1 MKSQRE
7 IDQNDRKN
15 AILGNEERTTVNREK
30 AESMLRLRV
39 MPAFARIQDDLH
51 RPDQQQTVVYDETS
65 PTSAELSVSGRQVDT
80 GGGAKPAETLRYAL
94 KIAYGSQ
101 SLAVRRTVNGKEG
114 GFHGQ
119 SNYDSLSTS
128 AIVDDIQRSWRKA
141 QNP

>member
-1 MKSQRE
+1 MKTHNTYE
-7 IDQNDRKN
+7 PNDTK
-15 AILGNEERTTVNREK
+15 ALILGNEERTIVNREK

-39 MPAFARIQDDLH
+39 MPAFAQIQDELH
-51 RPDQQQTVVYDETS
+51 RPDQQQNVVYDETS

-94 KIAYGSQ
+94 KIAFGSQ

-114 GFHGQ
+114 DFHGQ
-119 SNYDSLSTS
+119 ANYDSLTTS